1 MTTRSAVN
9 LRSRHVHTGLTEG
22 RAYPSHGAMNHSS
35 VTVHPGSAAATAAAR
50 LPHLGVLRF
59 AGPDAAV
66 FLQGQVSN
74 DTRRLTQGAP
84 LLAALSTPQGRVT
97 AILHLLPHSS
107 GVIAVMPRELIVPVA
122 ERLRKYVLRA
132 KVQIEDL
139 SGEFEVRGWHG
150 MGGPAA
156 GTGASDTVAPGAAA
170 PGASAPGAL
179 AHVPDARGYAEQ
191 GGIGVARVAAGDPG
205 RYWAIGRD
213 RDFAAVGVESVGDAR
228 TDHAPRADAQGA
240 HAPGAAEAAWRLAD
254 IRAGM
259 PQIYAATRDA
269 FVAQMLNLDLIEGI
283 SFTKGCFTGQ
293 EIIAR
298 TQHLGRIKRRLH
310 RLRLPAGAWAI
321 GQAIHLPDGRVGRL
335 TEVAAVGAEF
345 EALAVLTLQTSAA
358 VAAAASGSGSG
369 TGTGTGTGVDENP
382 EGGAGSST
390 PVDAVILPLPYE
402 LGVPGA
408 PP

>member
-9 LRSRHVHTGLTEG
+9 LRSRQVHTGLTEG
-22 RAYPSHGAMNHSS
+22 RAYPSHDDMNDSS
-35 VTVHPGSAAATAAAR
+35 GTEHPGGAAASAAGR

-74 DTRRLTQGAP
+74 DTRRLTEGAP

-97 AILHLLPHSS
+97 AVLHLLPHSS
-107 GVIAVMPRELIVPVA
+107 GLIAVLPRELVVPVA

-139 SGEFEVRGWHG
+139 SGEFEVRGRHG
-150 MGGPAA
+150 I
-156 GTGASDTVAPGAAA
+156 GAPRASG

-179 AHVPDARGYAEQ
+179 AHVQDARGYAEQ

-205 RYWAIGRD
+205 RYWAIGRE
-213 RDFAAVGVESVGDAR
+213 RDFAALEVESGSNAPAGDAWGADAR
-228 TDHAPRADAQGA
+228 GAHAPGAD
-240 HAPGAAEAAWRLAD
+240 APGAAEAAWRLAD

-259 PQIYAATRDA
+259 PQIYAATRDT

-310 RLRLPAGAWAI
+310 RLRLPAGSWSI

-358 VAAAASGSGSG
+358 ASASGAGAG
-369 TGTGTGTGVDENP
+369 AGVEEIT
-382 EGGAGSST
+382 EGGAVSST
-390 PVDAVILPLPYE
+390 PVDAVILPLPYA
-402 LGVPGA
+402 LGVPGT